1 MITEQQ
7 KMLVKGTVPILKA
20 NGVALTTYF
29 YKRMLGKNPELRH
42 IFNQAN
48 QFTGAQA
55 TALAMA
61 VLAYAENIDNPSVLE
76 PALHRIGNKHVSLD
90 VRPEQY
96 AIVGKHLIASIQEVL
111 GASATPELVEAWTN
125 AYKNL
130 AQIMSGVEA
139 DMYASA
145 TLNGGW
151 SGWRPFVLKQ
161 KVKESLEITSFY
173 LYPADGGEV
182 PDFRPGQFITVRLF
196 VPELN
201 IFQPRQYSISCAP
214 NGKFY
219 RISVKKEHGTP
230 ERPEGYVSNLLHRE
244 IQEGAV
250 IEVSSP
256 SGNFVLNAHDTNR
269 VVFISGGVGITP
281 FMSMLDDM
289 IEQKKQHRPVTWI
302 HGCRGYDVHAFR
314 DRVHE
319 IQANFQEMNVHTFY
333 DRLEN
338 EVDVEAYE
346 GYVDLCRVENVISAE
361 ADYYICG
368 PSIFI
373 KTHVEYLRS
382 KGINSQQIHYEEFG
396 PSVLSI

>member
-7 KMLVKGTVPILKA
+7 KALVKGTVPILKA

-29 YKRMLGKNPELRH
+29 YNRMLSKNPELRH

-48 QFTGAQA
+48 QHTGAQP

-61 VLAYAENIDNPSVLE
+61 VLAYAEHIDDPSVLE
-76 PALHRIGNKHVSLD
+76 HALQRIGSKHVSLD
-90 VRPEQY
+90 IRPEQY
-96 AIVGKHLIASIQEVL
+96 AIVGKHLIASIEEVL
-111 GASATPELVEAWTN
+111 GPLATPELIEAWTI
-125 AYKNL
+125 AYNNL
-130 AQIMSGVEA
+130 AQIMAGVEA

-145 TLNGGW
+145 IQNGGW
-151 SGWRPFVLKQ
+151 SGWRPFVVKQ
-161 KVKESLEITSFY
+161 KMKESQEITSFY

-182 PDFRPGQFITVRLF
+182 AGFQPGQYITVRLF

-214 NGKFY
+214 NSQYY
-219 RISVKKEHGTP
+219 RISVKKEHGSLQ
-230 ERPEGYVSNLLHRE
+230 RPAGYVSNLLHLE
-244 IQEGAV
+244 IQEGAM
-250 IEVSSP
+250 IEVGAP
-256 SGNFVLNAHDTNR
+256 AGNFVLKAHETNP

-289 IEQKKQHRPVTWI
+289 SVRKVQRPVTWI

-314 DRVHE
+314 DRVQE
-319 IQANFQEMNVHTFY
+319 IKSISKVMNVHTFY
-333 DRLEN
+333 DKLEHD
-338 EVDVEAYE
+338 VDIDTYD
-346 GYVDLCRVENVISAE
+346 GYVDLCRIENMISDH

-368 PSIFI
+368 PTIFI

-382 KGINSQQIHYEEFG
+382 KGVEAERIHYEEFG
-396 PSVLSI
+396 PSVLSV